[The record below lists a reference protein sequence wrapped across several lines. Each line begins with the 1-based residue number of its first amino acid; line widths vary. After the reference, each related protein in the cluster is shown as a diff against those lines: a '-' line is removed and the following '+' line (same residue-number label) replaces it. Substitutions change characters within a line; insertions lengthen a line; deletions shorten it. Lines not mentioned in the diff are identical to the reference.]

1 MLVLSRQRDQ
11 AIVINRDI
19 TVMVV
24 EIRGDKVRL
33 GIIADP
39 KIPVHRQEV
48 FDAIERERLSN
59 HTPVNPS
66 RADNSRAVMYAD
78 DGSIAGIIN
87 ANFDIRSPAWMET
100 LIARV
105 AILDDAVSACLR
117 QWHGSNPDPDD
128 SAVLRQRLLGLRK
141 QIGLTAQGAK

>member
-1 MLVLSRQRDQ
+1 MLVLTRETSQSLIIGD
-11 AIVINRDI
+11 NI

-24 EIRGDKVRL
+24 EVRGAKVRL
-33 GIIADP
+33 GVAAP
-39 KIPVHRQEV
+39 KDVSIHRREV
-48 FDAIERERLSN
+48 YDAIQRDRLSN
-59 HTPVNPS
+59 HTPPRPEDS
-66 RADNSRAVMYAD
+66 RADMHAD

-87 ANFDIRSPAWMET
+87 ANFDVSSPAWMET